1 MYKVVT
7 TFRKINDSDVWI
19 TPRTLNY
26 FSELEQ
32 ANEISDFLSI
42 TYSSSGISNVVIKIT
57 TTNEYTIT
65 CEADSLENLSNYD
78 YSITTHPFTILRN
91 RKLREYNIPQ
101 YLVFRKI
108 TEM

>member
-1 MYKVVT
+1 ML
-7 TFRKINDSDVWI
+7 FRS
-19 TPRTLNY
+19 
-26 FSELEQ
+26 
-32 ANEISDFLSI
+32 LSI